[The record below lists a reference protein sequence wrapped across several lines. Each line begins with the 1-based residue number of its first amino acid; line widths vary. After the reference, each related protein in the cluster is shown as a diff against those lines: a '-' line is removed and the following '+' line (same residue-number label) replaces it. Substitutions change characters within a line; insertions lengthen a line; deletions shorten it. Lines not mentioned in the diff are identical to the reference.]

1 MVKCYRQSG
10 LVYTNIIYIVLSYR
24 HILHIE
30 VTHTNCLTGSLNIY
44 TGKTLVFNFN
54 TLSSHPSTDGKLY
67 YNSGLF
73 LNESIDLTS
82 IGL

>member
-1 MVKCYRQSG
+1 MHVALNYR
-10 LVYTNIIYIVLSYR
+10 YTLY
-24 HILHIE
+24 IE
-30 VTHTNCLTGSLNIY
+30 VAHTNCLTGSLNIY

-54 TLSSHPSTDGKLY
+54 TPSSHPSADGKLY

-73 LNESIDLTS
+73 LNKSINLTS